1 LEFLMQMNGT
11 DSQGRNERGA
21 ALITTLMIA
30 AMVLTAG
37 GLLLLTSSMSA
48 AGTVDAAAEMQA
60 YYGAEAG
67 LQATLNVLRG
77 NVMPNPLFQP
87 NPQGGVDPANQMSVS
102 KAVNRSTSNLAG
114 DPTTAGFP
122 ARLSRWLT
130 YNYTPSGSSYA
141 DRVAITSG
149 YNPIGGIAYSIK
161 VTDPDNSVAPTR
173 VTRLLIESTGYG
185 PKNAVKKISI
195 LLSAYGLNI
204 TTPAPLVIRGHD
216 DKSTAMIFDIGSSNS
231 KDYSGKDNAVVD
243 PDKHAFAVSPHD
255 VDTAEAA
262 YLCGTCK
269 PQTIYDPKMGVLDLP
284 NEQLPPS
291 QQNKY
296 AVLETPWFLRTA
308 NDARSFMAQVESIA
322 LKKGGIVTNGNFSG
336 TSGTTAN
343 PLLRLVKGDC
353 DLDGGA
359 GLLVITGQLTLNGGP
374 NFDGIILVLGQGK
387 VIKKGGGN
395 GNLYGAMM
403 IASFGS
409 TGDFLKPSFD
419 VSGGGGSNLQYDS
432 RWLENSR
439 LLTGEPVL
447 GVVER

>member
-1 LEFLMQMNGT
+1 MQMNRI
-11 DSQGRNERGA
+11 DARGRNERGA

-67 LQATLNVLRG
+67 LQATLNVMRG

-87 NPQGGVDPANQMSVS
+87 NPSGGVDPANQMSIS

-141 DRVAITSG
+141 DRVAITPG

-161 VTDPDNSVAPTR
+161 VTDPDNTVAPAK

-216 DKSTAMIFDIGSSNS
+216 DRSTAMTFDIGSSNA

-255 VDTAEAA
+255 ADTAEAA
-262 YLCGTCK
+262 YMCGTCK
-269 PQTIYDPKMGVLDLP
+269 PQTIYDPKMGILDLP
-284 NEQLPPS
+284 NEQLPPG
-291 QQNKY
+291 QAKNY
-296 AVLETPWFLRTA
+296 DILDTPWFLRTA
-308 NDARSFMAQVESIA
+308 DDARAFMAQVESIA
-322 LKKGGIVTNGNFSG
+322 QKRGIITNGNFTG

-343 PLLRLVKGDC
+343 PVLRLVKGDC
-353 DLDGGA
+353 ELDGGA
-359 GLLVITGQLTLNGGP
+359 GLLVITGELILNGSP
-374 NFDGIILVLGQGK
+374 SFDGIILVLGQGK
-387 VIKKGGGN
+387 VTKKGGGN
-395 GNLYGAMM
+395 GNIYGAMM
-403 IASFGS
+403 IANFGS
-409 TGDFLKPSFD
+409 TGNFLKPSFN
-419 VSGGGGSNLQYDS
+419 VSGAGGSNLQYDS
-432 RWLENSR
+432 RWMEDTR